1 MLSLCFDLHHS
12 WREIKCYCHDFKLAS
27 CKKKRVPQI
36 LSSCSSQQLQAI
48 LRGLS
53 PSVAT
58 TDTIMAD
65 DLQRRKSIATATA
78 LNPRQQGLKC
88 PRCDSPNTKFCYY
101 NNYSLS
107 QPRHF
112 CKTCRRYW
120 TKGGA
125 LRNVPMGGGSRK
137 NKKSKSSASSRLPAA
152 PLSGFPETGSSL
164 RFLNGLPSSVAM
176 DFQIGLPATAGL
188 HDPATSTV
196 FNSNQFINFVDISR
210 DAALSSNATTPASF
224 NYPIS
229 TAGVLYN
236 ETKGASISSAASGS
250 SIVSSIEPLTSINQD
265 LHWKL
270 QQQRLA
276 MIIKGEAHKQSS
288 SQLEIQQEFISF
300 EVADPTTDE
309 FCGCSESGNTCV
321 ANGTNSS
328 MAWLPENSNYT
339 MPTSNTISIN
349 SIGNVDGNSGD
360 KSSTNINISYWNGI
374 PAWNDMPQ
382 FSTLPYSDHFGSCKV
397 KICIADVVM

>member
-27 CKKKRVPQI
+27 
-36 LSSCSSQQLQAI
+36 
-48 LRGLS
+48 GLS

-88 PRCDSPNTKFCYY
+88 PDATPPTPNSATTTTTACP
-101 NNYSLS
+101 NHGTSAG
-107 QPRHF
+107 PAE
-112 CKTCRRYW
+112 
-120 TKGGA
+120 GGA

-164 RFLNGLPSSVAM
+164 KFLNGLPSSVAM
-176 DFQIGLPATAGL
+176 DFQIGLPAAAGL

-250 SIVSSIEPLTSINQD
+250 SIVSSIEFLSSINQD
-265 LHWKL
+265 LHRKL

-288 SQLEIQQEFISF
+288 SQLEIQREFISF

-321 ANGTNSS
+321 ATGTNSS

-382 FSTLPYSDHFGSCKV
+382 FSTLPYSV
-397 KICIADVVM
+397 KGRIISAVAR

>member
-1 MLSLCFDLHHS
+1 MLSLSFDLNHS

-27 CKKKRVPQI
+27 CNTKRVPLI
-36 LSSCSSQQLQAI
+36 LSLLAHLWLRSFLSSAASLSLESR
-48 LRGLS
+48 LRVRVHLNNS
-53 PSVAT
+53 RPS
-58 TDTIMAD
+58 
-65 DLQRRKSIATATA
+65 SA

-152 PLSGFPETGSSL
+152 PLSGFLETGSSL
-164 RFLNGLPSSVAM
+164 KFLDGLPSSVAM
-176 DFQIGLPATAGL
+176 AFQIGLPAASGL

-196 FNSNQFINFVDISR
+196 FNSNQFINFF
-210 DAALSSNATTPASF
+210 LS
-224 NYPIS
+224 
-229 TAGVLYN
+229 
-236 ETKGASISSAASGS
+236 
-250 SIVSSIEPLTSINQD
+250 SINQD

-276 MIIKGEAHKQSS
+276 MIFGEEAHKQSS
-288 SQLEIQQEFISF
+288 SPLEIQQEFISF
-300 EVADPTTDE
+300 EVSDIATDE
-309 FCGCSESGNTCV
+309 VCGCSESGNTCV
-321 ANGTNSS
+321 ATGTNSS
-328 MAWLPENSNYT
+328 MAWLPESSNYT
-339 MPTSNTISIN
+339 IPTSTAISIN
-349 SIGNVDGNSGD
+349 RVGNVDGNNSGD

-374 PAWNDMPQ
+374 PAWNDIPQ
-382 FSTLPYSDHFGSCKV
+382 FSTLPYSVD
-397 KICIADVVM
+397 MEL

>member
-1 MLSLCFDLHHS
+1 
-12 WREIKCYCHDFKLAS
+12 
-27 CKKKRVPQI
+27 
-36 LSSCSSQQLQAI
+36 
-48 LRGLS
+48 
-53 PSVAT
+53 
-58 TDTIMAD
+58 
-65 DLQRRKSIATATA
+65 ATATA
-78 LNPRQQGLKC
+78 LNPRQEGLKC

-152 PLSGFPETGSSL
+152 PLSG
-164 RFLNGLPSSVAM
+164 
-176 DFQIGLPATAGL
+176 
-188 HDPATSTV
+188 
-196 FNSNQFINFVDISR
+196 NQFINFVDISR

-250 SIVSSIEPLTSINQD
+250 SIVSSIEFLSSINQD

-288 SQLEIQQEFISF
+288 SQLEIQREFISF

-321 ANGTNSS
+321 ATGTNSS

-374 PAWNDMPQ
+374 PAWND
-382 FSTLPYSDHFGSCKV
+382 
-397 KICIADVVM
+397 

>member
-1 MLSLCFDLHHS
+1 M
-12 WREIKCYCHDFKLAS
+12 
-27 CKKKRVPQI
+27 
-36 LSSCSSQQLQAI
+36 
-48 LRGLS
+48 
-53 PSVAT
+53 
-58 TDTIMAD
+58 DTKMAD
-65 DLQRRKSIATATA
+65 DLQSRKSIATTATA
-78 LNPRQQGLKC
+78 LNLRQQGLKC

-137 NKKSKSSASSRLPAA
+137 NKKSKSSVSSRLPVA
-152 PLSGFPETGSSL
+152 PLSGFHETGSSL
-164 RFLNGLPSSVAM
+164 KFLNGLPSSVAM
-176 DFQIGLPATAGL
+176 DFQIGLPAASGL
-188 HDPATSTV
+188 HDPATSTA
-196 FNSNQFINFVDISR
+196 FNDNQFINFVDISR
-210 DAALSSNATTPASF
+210 DAAFSSDATTPARF

-236 ETKGASISSAASGS
+236 ETKGTSISSAASSS
-250 SIVSSIEPLTSINQD
+250 SIVSSIEFLSSINQD

-276 MIIKGEAHKQSS
+276 MIVGGEVHKQSS
-288 SQLEIQQEFISF
+288 SPLEIQQEFTSF
-300 EVADPTTDE
+300 EVADTATDE
-309 FCGCSESGNTCV
+309 VCGCSESGNTR
-321 ANGTNSS
+321 AATGTNSS
-328 MAWLPENSNYT
+328 MAWLPESSNYT
-339 MPTSNTISIN
+339 LPTSTTVSIN
-349 SIGNVDGNSGD
+349 SIGNLNCNNSGD

-382 FSTLPYSDHFGSCKV
+382 FSTLPYSVD
-397 KICIADVVM
+397 MEL

>member
-1 MLSLCFDLHHS
+1 
-12 WREIKCYCHDFKLAS
+12 
-27 CKKKRVPQI
+27 
-36 LSSCSSQQLQAI
+36 
-48 LRGLS
+48 
-53 PSVAT
+53 
-58 TDTIMAD
+58 MAD
-65 DLQRRKSIATATA
+65 DLQSRKSIATATA

-164 RFLNGLPSSVAM
+164 KFLDGLPSSVAM
-176 DFQIGLPATAGL
+176 DFQIGLPAASGL

-210 DAALSSNATTPASF
+210 GAALSSDATTQASF

-229 TAGVLYN
+229 AAGVLYN
-236 ETKGASISSAASGS
+236 ETKGPSISSAAGSS
-250 SIVSSIEPLTSINQD
+250 SIVSSIEFLSSINQD

-276 MIIKGEAHKQSS
+276 MIFGGEAHKQSS
-288 SQLEIQQEFISF
+288 SPLEIQQEFISF
-300 EVADPTTDE
+300 EVSDIATDE
-309 FCGCSESGNTCV
+309 VCGCSESGNTCV
-321 ANGTNSS
+321 ATGTNSS
-328 MAWLPENSNYT
+328 MAWLPESSNYT
-339 MPTSNTISIN
+339 IPTSAAISIN
-349 SIGNVDGNSGD
+349 SVGNVDGNNSGD

-374 PAWNDMPQ
+374 PAWNDIPQ
-382 FSTLPYSDHFGSCKV
+382 FSTLPYSVD
-397 KICIADVVM
+397 MEL